1 MPCPLIQEIET
12 RHTPESLIARLQA
25 EPGTILLR
33 SGTMEHGE
41 RFSLVAAR
49 PFLRFESY
57 GSRCEI
63 ESPAGR
69 RTLFGS
75 PWKLLESL
83 AGRYELL
90 EEIDL
95 PFPLGGCFGYFG
107 YELKQFTEPH
117 LPLTTHNDLEL
128 PECSVGF
135 YDSLVV
141 FDHKIDKAWLITTG
155 RGEEGEVDKPPA
167 PGGPMPT
174 ASDSREND
182 QPAHDSLR
190 NSTPEGLAPR
200 IGQTR
205 EECGGERGEED
216 G

>member
-1 MPCPLIQEIET
+1 MACPLIQEIET
-12 RHTPESLIARLQA
+12 RHTPESLTERLHA
-25 EPGTILLR
+25 EPGTILLGT
-33 SGTMEHGE
+33 STMEHGE
-41 RFSLVAAR
+41 RFSLVAAK

-69 RTLFGS
+69 STLFGS

-117 LPLTTHNDLEL
+117 LPLSTHNDLEL

-141 FDHKIDKAWLITTG
+141 FDHHLDKAWVISTG
-155 RGEEGEVDKPPA
+155 LD
-167 PGGPMPT
+167 
-174 ASDSREND
+174 
-182 QPAHDSLR
+182 
-190 NSTPEGLAPR
+190 
-200 IGQTR
+200 
-205 EECGGERGEED
+205 
-216 G
+216 

>member
-12 RHTPESLIARLQA
+12 RHTPESLTGRLHA
-25 EPGTILLR
+25 ETGTILLR

-41 RFSLVAAR
+41 RFSLVAAK

-63 ESPAGR
+63 DSAAGH

-107 YELKQFTEPH
+107 YELKQFVEPH
-117 LPLTTHNDLEL
+117 LPLTTRNDLEL

-141 FDHKIDKAWLITTG
+141 FDHKIDKAWLISTGSG
-155 RGEEGEVDKPPA
+155 RG
-167 PGGPMPT
+167 
-174 ASDSREND
+174 R
-182 QPAHDSLR
+182 
-190 NSTPEGLAPR
+190 
-200 IGQTR
+200 
-205 EECGGERGEED
+205 
-216 G
+216 